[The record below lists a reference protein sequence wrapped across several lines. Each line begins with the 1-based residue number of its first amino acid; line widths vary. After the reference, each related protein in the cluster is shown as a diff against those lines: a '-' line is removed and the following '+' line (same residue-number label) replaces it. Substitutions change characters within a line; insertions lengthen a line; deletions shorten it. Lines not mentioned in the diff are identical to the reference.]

1 MSDSSSGPNRPLVR
15 PLRGTGSLCTVAAPK
30 TVIPEL
36 ELARIRR
43 YCQERVPSRLRDQ
56 IRIELDVSDRSVT
69 ILECRPPWTP
79 EIGADWTRF
88 PIARLRH
95 VQAHGVWVLYWR
107 DRNLRWHRYD
117 RIGPSAHVDP
127 LLTEIEA
134 DPTSIFWG

>member
-1 MSDSSSGPNRPLVR
+1 
-15 PLRGTGSLCTVAAPK
+15 VAAPK